1 MTFTGRLRDQRG
13 GYLWLRTATG
23 TDIALLRSD
32 GNPEIPVGYTLDTA
46 ASEMLDDGL
55 SGDSSTFVIPP
66 SIALG
71 QYLLCTAN
79 SGPEECTPVEVRS
92 T

>member
-55 SGDSSTFVIPP
+55 SGDSSTFVIPRP
-66 SIALG
+66 SPS
-71 QYLLCTAN
+71 AN
-79 SGPEECTPVEVRS
+79 ICSARRRGSPHSATMAP
-92 T
+92 